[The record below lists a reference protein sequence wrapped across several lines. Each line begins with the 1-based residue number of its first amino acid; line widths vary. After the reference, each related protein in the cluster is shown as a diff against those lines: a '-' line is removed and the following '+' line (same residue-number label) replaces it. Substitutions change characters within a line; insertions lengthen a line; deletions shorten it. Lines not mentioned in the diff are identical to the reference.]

1 MNKILVYSVLAILLG
16 TVTMFVPLYVLEQ
29 RDTIPEGTY
38 TIDVPDSEPSQEDRG
53 IENGGSFEA
62 NDVLHGPETPVP
74 EPEPA
79 PVESSDPD
87 SEEFEVW
94 STIIS
99 SDSSSS
105 IGLMIVPSFLI
116 ALGAFVYLKRR
127 IA

>member
-62 NDVLHGPETPVP
+62 NDMGQDPEKPVP
-74 EPEPA
+74 EPEPV

-87 SEEFEVW
+87 SEELEVW
-94 STIIS
+94 STIFS

>member
-29 RDTIPEGTY
+29 RDTISEGTY

-62 NDVLHGPETPVP
+62 NGMLQDPETPVP

-87 SEEFEVW
+87 SEELEVW
-94 STIIS
+94 STIFS

>member
-62 NDVLHGPETPVP
+62 NDMLQNPETPVP

-87 SEEFEVW
+87 SEELEVW
-94 STIIS
+94 STIFS

>member
-29 RDTIPEGTY
+29 RDTIPERPY

-53 IENGGSFEA
+53 IENGESFEA
-62 NDVLHGPETPVP
+62 NDILDGPETP
-74 EPEPA
+74 A
-79 PVESSDPD
+79 PQP
-87 SEEFEVW
+87 
-94 STIIS
+94 TPG
-99 SDSSSS
+99 DSSSSIISS